1 MKKALV
7 LAVVLAGLAGCA
19 TFTESYRSG
28 NRAEIGKQYD
38 EAIRYYEQALIENPR
53 ESVYRLALLRVKTT
67 AALLE
72 VQRARVLAADGK
84 KDEAAAAYKKALA
97 YDPGDRIALA
107 ELRAL
112 TAPPAPE
119 LKTAEAAE
127 AAYEPPVKL
136 KVTEEKIQLKFTE
149 ASLKSIFQTLG
160 KSAGINFLYDEQFR
174 DAPLSVDLTDR
185 TFEQA
190 VAFLCLASKNFSRIV
205 DERTVVIVPDQP
217 MKRLQ
222 YELNAVR
229 TFYLSNINAADVQNA
244 LAMMIR
250 TQFKAPSLIVDKTL
264 NSITIRDTPTI
275 VALAEKLLRSWDK
288 ARPEVLVDL
297 EIMEVSRIKLRNL
310 GVDLSAKNLGLRFND
325 GSTTLGDSGTGWFK
339 LKGLKLGDTANFEVA
354 LPLAYIQFLE
364 SDSDTKIIA
373 QPRLRGLGGEEIKY
387 FAGQKV
393 PIPQATFSPI
403 AAGGVSTQPIVNY
416 NLQDIGIDVK
426 LKPRVHAE
434 KEVTLEVE
442 IEVSSI
448 AGTGIADIPIIATRK
463 IKNQLRLKDGE
474 TNLLAGL
481 LRDEERKSIK
491 GIAGLK
497 NLPILGSLFSNT
509 DTTIEQT
516 DVILVITP
524 YIIRGLEIGPE
535 DEKPLWIDVEGMS
548 GGGEGDFTAEEE
560 YVPEE
565 DTTVPAEPEPA
576 GQNYALLSPPSLDV
590 PQGREF
596 RLTIDL
602 RTDNEIG
609 TLSLT
614 IGSDPRF
621 VRLKDVIE
629 GGLLSQA
636 GARVPFMKNVDP
648 GSGSATIGFSSP
660 NLGRGIAGGGVL
672 ATLVFDAVAPG
683 EAVVSITGI
692 SGAGPTGQP
701 LTFDRG
707 ESRVYVR

>member
-1 MKKALV
+1 MKKALA

-19 TFTESYRSG
+19 TFTESYKSG
-28 NRAEIGKQYD
+28 NRAEIGKQYE

-53 ESVYRLALLRVKTT
+53 ESLYRLALLRVRAT

-72 VQRARVLAADGK
+72 VQRARVLLADGK
-84 KDEAAAAYKKALA
+84 KDEAAAAYKKALV
-97 YDPGDRIALA
+97 YDPLNRIAA
-107 ELRAL
+107 GELRVL

-119 LKTAEAAE
+119 PKPAEAAE
-127 AAYEPPVKL
+127 AAYAPPIKL

-149 ASLKSIFQTLG
+149 ASLKSVFQTLG

-174 DAPLSVDLTDR
+174 DTTLSVDLTDR
-185 TFEQA
+185 TFEQS
-190 VAFLCLASKNFSRIV
+190 VAFLCLASKNFSRVV

-222 YELNAVR
+222 YELNVVR
-229 TFYLSNINAADVQNA
+229 TFYLSNVNAADVQNA

-264 NSITIRDTPTI
+264 NSITVRDTPTV

-297 EIMEVSRIKLRNL
+297 EIMEVSRIRLRNL
-310 GVDLSAKNLGLRFND
+310 GVDLSAKTIGLRFND
-325 GSTTLGDSGTGWFK
+325 GSTLSESGTGWFN
-339 LKGLKLGDTANFEVA
+339 LKGLKLGDAANYDVS
-354 LPLAYIQFLE
+354 LPLAFLQFLE

-373 QPRLRGLGGEEIKY
+373 QPRLRGIGGEEIKY

-426 LKPRVHAE
+426 LKPRVHTE
-434 KEVTLEVE
+434 KEVTLEIE

-448 AGTGIADIPIIATRK
+448 AGAGIADIPIIATRK

-481 LRDEERKSIK
+481 LRDEERKSVK

-509 DTTIEQT
+509 DTQIEQT

-524 YIIRGLEIGPE
+524 YIVRGLELGPD

-590 PQGREF
+590 PRGREF

-609 TLSLT
+609 NLSLT

-629 GGLLSQA
+629 GGILSQA
-636 GARVPFMKNVDP
+636 GTRVPFMKNIDA

-683 EAVVSITGI
+683 EATVSITGI

-707 ESRVYVR
+707 ESRVYIR

>member
-7 LAVVLAGLAGCA
+7 LALVLAGLAGCA
-19 TFTESYRSG
+19 TFTESYKSG
-28 NRAEIGKQYD
+28 NRAEIGKNY
-38 EAIRYYEQALIENPR
+38 EAAIRFYEQAVIENPG
-53 ESVYRLALLRVKTT
+53 EGVYRLALLRAKAS

-72 VQRARVLAADGK
+72 IQRARALQADGK
-84 KDEAAAAYKKALA
+84 KDEAAAAYRKALS
-97 YDPGDRIALA
+97 YDPLNRIAA
-107 ELRAL
+107 GELRYLAAP
-112 TAPPAPE
+112 APPEPKPE
-119 LKTAEAAE
+119 AAAE

-136 KVTEEKIQLKFTE
+136 KVTEEKLRLKFNE
-149 ASLKSIFQTLG
+149 ASLKSIFGTLG

-174 DAPLSVDLTDR
+174 DLPLTVDLTDR

-190 VAFLCLASKNFSRIV
+190 VSFLCLASRNFSRVV
-205 DERTVVIVPDQP
+205 DDRTVVIVPDQP

-229 TFYLSNINAADVQNA
+229 TFYLSNINAADIQNS

-264 NSITIRDTPTI
+264 NSITIRDTPAV

-288 ARPEVLVDL
+288 ARPEILVDL

-310 GVDLSAKNLGLRFND
+310 GVDLSAKNLGLRYND
-325 GSTTLGDSGTGWFK
+325 GSTLSESGTGWFN
-339 LKGLKLGDTANFEVA
+339 LKGLKLGDSANYDIS
-354 LPLAYIQFLE
+354 LPLAFLQFLE
-364 SDSDTKIIA
+364 SDSNTKIIA
-373 QPRLRGLGGEEIKY
+373 QPRIRGIGGEEIKY

-416 NLQDIGIDVK
+416 NLQDIGIDIK
-426 LKPRVHAE
+426 LKPRVHTE
-434 KEVTLEVE
+434 KEVTLEIE
-442 IEVSSI
+442 IEISSI
-448 AGTGIADIPIIATRK
+448 GGAGIADIPIINTRK

-481 LRDEERKSIK
+481 LRDEERKSVK

-497 NLPILGSLFSNT
+497 NVPILGSLFSNT
-509 DTTIEQT
+509 DTQIEQT

-524 YIIRGLEIGPE
+524 YIIRGLELAPE
-535 DEKPLWIDVEGMS
+535 DEKLLWIDVEGMS
-548 GGGEGDFTAEEE
+548 GGGDGEYTAEEE
-560 YVPEE
+560 YLPEE
-565 DTTVPAEPEPA
+565 DTAVPTEPEPA
-576 GQNYALLSPPSLDV
+576 GQNFALLSPPSLDV

-596 RLTIDL
+596 RLTVDL

-609 TLSLT
+609 NMSLT
-614 IGSDPRF
+614 IGFDPAI
-621 VRLKDVIE
+621 VRLKDIVE
-629 GGLLSQA
+629 GGILSQA
-636 GARVPFMKNVDP
+636 GTRVPFMKNIES

-660 NLGRGIAGGGVL
+660 TLGRGIAGGGVL
-672 ATLVFDAVAPG
+672 ATLVFDSVSPG
-683 EAVVSITGI
+683 ETTVSITGI